1 VKRNKLLAASI
12 AAGVFV
18 CSSVIAAEV
27 FEVVVT
33 GTRAPTPGREFNSK
47 IVNYADLDLSK
58 QEDAQKLV
66 KRIRGAAE
74 FVCSPKPSA
83 SDAKASDDY
92 TKCVDTAFG
101 NAVAHV
107 DNPLVTA
114 AAKA

>member
-1 VKRNKLLAASI
+1 MKANRLLVASI
-12 AAGVFV
+12 AACVFA

-33 GTRAPTPGREFNSK
+33 STRASTPGREFKSK
-47 IVNYADLDLSK
+47 AVNYADLDLST
-58 QEDAQKLV
+58 QAGAQQLV
-66 KRIRGAAE
+66 KRIRGAAK
-74 FVCSPKPSA
+74 FVCSPKPNT
-83 SDAKASDDY
+83 SDIKASDDY
-92 TKCVDTAFG
+92 TKCVNTAFG

>member
-1 VKRNKLLAASI
+1 VKKKLLLAAAI
-12 AAGVFV
+12 AAGVFA
-18 CSSVIAAEV
+18 CSSVIAEEV

-33 GTRAPTPGREFNSK
+33 STRAPTPGREFKSK
-47 IVNYADLDLSK
+47 TVNYADLDLSK
-58 QEDAQKLV
+58 QTDAQELV

-74 FVCSPKPSA
+74 FVCSPKPNTI
-83 SDAKASDDY
+83 DTKASNDY

-107 DNPLVTA
+107 DNPLVTS